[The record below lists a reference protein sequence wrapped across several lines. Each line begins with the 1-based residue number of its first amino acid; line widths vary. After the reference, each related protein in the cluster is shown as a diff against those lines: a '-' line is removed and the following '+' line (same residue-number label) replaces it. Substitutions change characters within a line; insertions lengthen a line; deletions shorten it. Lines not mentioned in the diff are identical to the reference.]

1 MSGYSG
7 TSVGR
12 DFLYMDY
19 SVNSAG
25 NITAVNW
32 RKVDMDTKKLYYSSP
47 AICPRSVHGHDLR
60 PDHVDNI
67 RHIGSQRHTRKHRP

>member
-1 MSGYSG
+1 MELPPMSGYSG

-32 RKVDMDTKKLYYSSP
+32 RKVDIDTKKIISTQAQQYAL
-47 AICPRSVHGHDLR
+47 
-60 PDHVDNI
+60 
-67 RHIGSQRHTRKHRP
+67 

>member
-32 RKVDMDTKKLYYSSP
+32 RKVDMDTKKL
-47 AICPRSVHGHDLR
+47 
-60 PDHVDNI
+60 
-67 RHIGSQRHTRKHRP
+67 